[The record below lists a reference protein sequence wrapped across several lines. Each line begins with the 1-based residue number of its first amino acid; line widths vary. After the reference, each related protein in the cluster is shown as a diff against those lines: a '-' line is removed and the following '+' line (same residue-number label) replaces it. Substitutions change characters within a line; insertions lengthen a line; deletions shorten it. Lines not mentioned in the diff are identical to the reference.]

1 MTQIIIEYVLQGIRK
16 GYNITSG
23 ADDLP
28 DAVVKAIWRQAM
40 PRGTGWSAYTGA
52 RAIKAFALPD
62 GGVAVSTVTVTD
74 ATDESGRTGIRR
86 AVVDLLPAGGFER
99 HLRQMWTNYPP
110 QVTAIARE
118 RCADLARK
126 LPRIKP
132 NQTLVLTSAFQS
144 AKNWQLIEAVILY
157 LMLDPPRRWQHLNP
171 PFPFTTLALD
181 HLAENPLIAMPAER
195 ADGLAAFAVR

>member
-1 MTQIIIEYVLQGIRK
+1 MTQIIIEYVLQGTRK

-28 DAVVKAIWRQAM
+28 DDVVKAVWRQAM

-62 GGVAVSTVTVTD
+62 GQIAVSTVTVTD
-74 ATDESGRTGIRR
+74 ATDESGRAGIRR
-86 AVVDLLPAGGFER
+86 AVVDLIPAIGFER
-99 HLRQMWTNYPP
+99 HLRQMWTSYPP
-110 QVTAIARE
+110 PITAIARE
-118 RCADLARK
+118 RCAHLARK

-132 NQTLVLTSAFQS
+132 KQTLVLTSAFQS
-144 AKNWQLIEAVILY
+144 AQSWQLIEAVILC
-157 LMLDPPRRWQHLNP
+157 LMLDPPRRWQNHNP